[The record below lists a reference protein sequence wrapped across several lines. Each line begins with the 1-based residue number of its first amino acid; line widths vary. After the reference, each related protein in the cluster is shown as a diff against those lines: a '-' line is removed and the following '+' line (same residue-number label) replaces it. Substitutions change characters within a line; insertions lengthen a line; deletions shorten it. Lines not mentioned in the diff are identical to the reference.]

1 MTGHELL
8 EQALTLLNYT
18 DPHGRHDP
26 LTHAALYKRA
36 LPLINQI
43 YADVWHIHSN
53 EPFSPLASLS
63 QTIPLPAPITAGVLP
78 YGVAMLLAQTDGD
91 ADNQAVYA
99 LLYNQRRGEA
109 RTVSDRV
116 LDRQPRPHFG

>member
-8 EQALTLLNYT
+8 EQALTLLNYS
-18 DPHGRHDP
+18 DPRGRHDP
-26 LTHAALYKRA
+26 ITHAALYKRA

-43 YADVWHIHSN
+43 YADVWHIHSH
-53 EPFSPLASLS
+53 EQFTPLASLS
-63 QTIPLPAPITAGVLP
+63 QTILLPSSITAGVLP

-91 ADNQAVYA
+91 ADNQAIYSA
-99 LLYNQRRGEA
+99 LYNQRRGEA

-116 LDRQPRPHFG
+116 LNRQPYPYFE